1 MQTPSVNLAVTFAA
15 ASPFLS
21 NPSSI
26 ASSHP
31 VLQHLQYAEPAGQLS
46 DVLVFSVPTAN
57 DGTQRDE
64 VVQAL
69 KSLESVLRVDVLKP
83 RMRKKRDEF

>member
-1 MQTPSVNLAVTFAA
+1 M
-15 ASPFLS
+15 
-21 NPSSI
+21 
-26 ASSHP
+26 
-31 VLQHLQYAEPAGQLS
+31 
-46 DVLVFSVPTAN
+46 LVFTVPPAN

-69 KSLESVLRVDVLKP
+69 KSLESVLRVDMLEP